1 MLLSVSVWDVDW
13 PTSILIS
20 LALAT
25 VLLGVIAVA
34 LVLTGIFA
42 FLNIRRDAREVAE
55 RTARRTAERISEEVA
70 NLYLQE
76 QLPKI
81 FDEYAKLMAGAD
93 TASGATG
100 DRIAEEESG

>member
-1 MLLSVSVWDVDW
+1 MLLGLNVTDVDW

-25 VLLGVIAVA
+25 VLLGAIAVA

-42 FLNIRRDAREVAE
+42 FLNIRQDAREQAE
-55 RTARRTAERISEEVA
+55 RTARRTAERISEQAA
-70 NLYLQE
+70 NFYLQE
-76 QLPKI
+76 QLPKM
-81 FDEYAKLMAGAD
+81 FDEYAKLIGVD

-100 DRIAEEESG
+100 DRIAEEESR